1 MLICYLKA
9 YHSAFNEDPDI
20 RQVGNMAVLPIKTKF
35 RGPAPLGMHTLL
47 LAFDGCTELACFP
60 ADYTQADIIDE
71 TLDLFRANSL
81 FRNFE
86 IKGPADRLLIVLILF
101 VSDCL
106 AKIGSA
112 RTVPNQLEANK
123 TLNTLA
129 VDNFPIPGDANF
141 PLNAHYAPPA
151 SRADAGAISTS
162 LLLKCCAE
170 MHGTTCRLST
180 AVPHS
185 GTAGTCC
192 SSRREAV
199 RRRHGQTK
207 QVVDV
212 LPEEAFH
219 EQERSLR
226 DGRSCTHIQRCNLY
240 QLWILQPAT
249 DTTKSPIPKH
259 CLFLAHFFLL
269 LSLGFFL
276 PKPITGMSPSN
287 PRLLTLLPFPP
298 APALTISGTQSGSI
312 QLPSTAPPAPVSP
325 RLAAPSKRRS
335 SRSLFPSARFF
346 ARCHASW
353 SSRRMRPSPGPPF
366 ALPGFGAGI
375 A

>member
-1 MLICYLKA
+1 MSLSLTCNDNSQHLRY
-9 YHSAFNEDPDI
+9 
-20 RQVGNMAVLPIKTKF
+20 
-35 RGPAPLGMHTLL
+35 
-47 LAFDGCTELACFP
+47 P
-60 ADYTQADIIDE
+60 ADYSQADIIDE

-101 VSDCL
+101 ISDCL

-141 PLNAHYAPPA
+141 PLNAHYAPAA
-151 SRADAGAISTS
+151 SRADSGTILTS
-162 LLLKCCAE
+162 FIHQSRSE
-170 MHGTTCRLST
+170 MRDAMCRLSAT
-180 AVPHS
+180 VLDPGAARTRSP
-185 GTAGTCC
+185 
-192 SSRREAV
+192 SRGEAV
-199 RRRHGQTK
+199 RRWHGQAE
-207 QVVDV
+207 QMVDV

-219 EQERSLR
+219 EQKRGLS
-226 DGRSCTHIQRCNLY
+226 GTGMSCTHIPRCNLY
-240 QLWILQPAT
+240 QPSASYSLPLRNTSQ
-249 DTTKSPIPKH
+249 KPISNQH
-259 CLFLAHFFLL
+259 LVVTHFLLL

-276 PKPITGMSPSN
+276 PKPMTGISPSN

-312 QLPSTAPPAPVSP
+312 QLPNTAPPAPASP
-325 RLAAPSKRRS
+325 RLAAPNKRRS
-335 SRSLFPSARFF
+335 SRSRLPSARFF

-353 SSRRMRPSPGPPF
+353 SSRRTRPSPGPLF